1 MAVLKNISHEV
12 LRNRLREGAVTFS
25 FRKTDGSLRRALG
38 TLESSR
44 IPESGKPKG
53 GTPPPGV
60 TTFFDLEKSAWRSV
74 SYTQEIW
81 VD

>member
-1 MAVLKNISHEV
+1 MAVLKNISHETLRSR
-12 LRNRLREGAVTFS
+12 LRNGAVTFS

-38 TLESSR
+38 TLDLTR

-53 GTPPPGV
+53 GSAPPGV

-74 SYTQEIW
+74 SCTQEIW
-81 VD
+81 ID